1 MFPLRCKINFILFFI
16 NIKFILK
23 IKIFNSFRWMCAS
36 LETLDLSRN
45 KISLVVPDIGNLQN
59 LLYINLSQC
68 NLTTLPNEIGFCA
81 ELKEIILM
89 GNQIESLP
97 DSLKECDNLEVLRLS
112 YRNFSTMLDSY
123 MDNLIFKGQIKSEHI
138 PPVVFDLAKMTNLD
152 LKHTKINTIPDNNL
166 CGMLELNLDFNYI
179 STLAE
184 NSMKSMTNI
193 RILTLSNNF
202 LNEIPAEINNLLSL
216 EVLDLSCNTITE
228 ITNNSNL
235 KNLKELNL
243 SSNRLNGVNDNIKYF
258 KGLQKLRLEKNA
270 ISELSEE
277 LYELDMLF
285 YLDLCYN
292 RIIRLSEKLVRLKSL
307 KLAHSYIK
315 LERTGL
321 WLIGNPLKI
330 PSSDYWSTTHMEKMH
345 NYLSSY
351 IQRNLDY
358 VFYSKLVFI
367 GLPNTGKS
375 SLIDSFY
382 HIVEKDEQ
390 SLF

>member
-1 MFPLRCKINFILFFI
+1 
-16 NIKFILK
+16 
-23 IKIFNSFRWMCAS
+23 MCAS